1 MPINNGNISNN
12 GSGGGGGD
20 NQFIYRGTYNA
31 ATNTPTLTNGV
42 GTQGDWYLVT
52 VEGSNNPTGEP
63 LKVNQVIA
71 YNGAIWQAGGQIDN
85 TDEIQVSNN
94 YIVIRGQTIQVGQ
107 SLTVALGE
115 LEGQIVD
122 LATSIATALNTKQD
136 LVTGATLNNVATL
149 TASGQTK
156 DSGIASADV
165 TTQGNTFNQA
175 NKLIQADSNNAL
187 PIMSGSALTG
197 LTKAQIGL
205 SNVQNVDQTNA
216 DNITSG
222 TLNNLRL
229 NANVTKLGNDV
240 NGNSQLMFTTSDG
253 YIPSLY
259 AGNTQV
265 VNPTTVSPTTLNQ
278 ALENVYMSIPAAQ
291 IQSNWTESDT
301 ASKAYI
307 LNKPTLFNNPMTDVG
322 SMILGGTPSGGVAP
336 PLELLKGTS
345 RKLLT
350 IDPTTGLPAWI
361 QPYQYSKIRYVDPV
375 AGSNTT
381 GDGSYGNPW
390 LTVLY
395 AVTTVTT
402 GMIVCLMG
410 QSTEAAFSIPANKTN
425 IDIIALGTRSALN
438 GFNNKVTVLGTGAGS
453 VRFQD
458 LNFAGGLTRD
468 ATSTCGIYLYNGSI
482 GATGFSQLGNGY
494 TEFVG
499 TDASNGVNTI
509 SAGSMLVAGGKF
521 AAFTLSGANTRLAIS
536 GDCGVVGNATVG
548 AGSILAWLGGYHYV
562 QATGFAVTAPANST
576 VLIDGVQFVRPD
588 GTLATLSLSGF
599 WSIQYSEF
607 MRTGSTLAGT
617 NLGAL
622 DWFDKIGLLNAR
634 TITTATKMLVIDPA
648 TGELCEQ
655 LIPSSGG
662 ARSALYLAG
671 WGAGTPVANGN
682 INFNDAT
689 TTNKINNSISY
700 AGGTDI
706 TLEAGKNYK
715 FTVMINS
722 TQAGTP
728 SASSQTYAITG
739 TDFNTSTVTIVNG
752 AISNNQFLV
761 TAPGG
766 LGSAVFATAYNV
778 GGVMNL
784 FTPRAILYPTQLSLS
799 SFSTTSNAYAYTQVT
814 NGWGNSVLVKNGAIS
829 AQTLTRTTTVG
840 GASGANE
847 AAFNHPFN
855 GTTPLEYAAC
865 AGFNVSVVSNA
876 LTANRFAFSIDN
888 GSTYVTQS
896 SPLANDVILNGSL
909 TACYGQDINRAV
921 FIGTTGVSC
930 KVDLTG
936 EFTQFNVVQGIKQ
949 VVRGNLSGTQN
960 FIAVGNNTTWNQF
973 TRSTN
978 GDTWLAMA
986 ANNLTSVLPSTGT
999 LTPVYAMGGV
1009 CQTLDNLG
1017 AWLVA
1022 VNDTANNITYVCSSA
1037 DLVTFSA
1044 LVNYNGFNV
1053 NGLFTAKVSG
1063 VGLSAGA
1070 STVMMYSSN
1079 TTGAANRLVYNT
1091 GFWATAGDWKISN
1104 NIGNFST
1111 GIRGSMS
1118 PSGVFT
1124 LWRSSGGNFDFMAS
1138 ADGGNSFSSKTVTTS
1153 FTYLM
1158 PLGDYK
1164 FCSCSD
1170 VSASRQYS
1178 ASYRNTYT
1186 ATAIYDAMWAGGQQL
1201 TAGVSSSTTVTPT
1214 DRTIAS
1220 YAMYDDGSML
1230 VTGANVATSASSQYY
1245 KVGMT
1250 NVNSTEKIS
1259 SLGGSA
1265 YVISNTF
1272 LFSATGVNCTVSG
1285 TTQAPGLQGN
1295 IQDAIQ
1301 GVISS
1306 VNASAVL
1313 RFNCNYNNGTNTL
1326 GGGNSVLIEE
1336 I

>member
-12 GSGGGGGD
+12 GSGGSGGD

-52 VEGSNNPTGEP
+52 VAGSNNPTGE
-63 LKVNQVIA
+63 LLAVNQVIA

-94 YIVIRGQTIQVGQ
+94 YIVIREQTIQVGQ

-115 LEGQIVD
+115 LEGQIAD

-136 LVTGATLNNVATL
+136 LVAGATLNNVASL
-149 TASGQTK
+149 TATGQTE
-156 DSGIASADV
+156 DSGVAVSDL
-165 TTQGNTFNQA
+165 TTQGNNF
-175 NKLIQADSNNAL
+175 
-187 PIMSGSALTG
+187 
-197 LTKAQIGL
+197 
-205 SNVQNVDQTNA
+205 
-216 DNITSG
+216 
-222 TLNNLRL
+222 
-229 NANVTKLGNDV
+229 
-240 NGNSQLMFTTSDG
+240 NGNSQLIKTTPDG
-253 YIPSLY
+253 KIPALY
-259 AGNTQV
+259 SGDTTCA
-265 VNPTTVSPTTLNQ
+265 NPTGPTVTPLNE
-278 ALENVYMSIPAAQ
+278 ALENIFMSIPAAQ

-307 LNKPTLFNNPMTDVG
+307 LNKPTLFNNPMTAAG

-345 RKLLT
+345 RNLLT
-350 IDPTTGLPAWI
+350 INPTTGLPAWI
-361 QPYQYSKIRYVDPV
+361 QPYQYDKLRFVDPIR
-375 AGSNTT
+375 GSNTT

-390 LTVLY
+390 LTVLN
-395 AVTTVTT
+395 AVTILTT
-402 GMIVCLMG
+402 GYIICLIG
-410 QSTEAAFSIPANKTN
+410 QSPEAAFSIPANKTN
-425 IDIIALGTRSALN
+425 IDIIAFGTRSALN

-468 ATSTCGIYLYNGSI
+468 ATSTCGIYVYNGSI

-521 AAFTLSGANTRLAIS
+521 AAPTVSGANTRLGIS
-536 GDCGVVGNATVG
+536 GDCGVFGNATVG
-548 AGSILAWLGGYHYV
+548 AGSILAWLGGYHYA

-576 VLIDGVQFVRPD
+576 VLIDGVQFIRPD
-588 GTLATLSLSGF
+588 GTLATISLSGF

-607 MRTGSTLAGT
+607 MRPGSTLAGT

-648 TGELCEQ
+648 TGEVCEQ
-655 LIPSSGG
+655 LISSSSN
-662 ARSALYLAG
+662 AKSALYLAG

-706 TLEAGKNYK
+706 TLEAGKNYE
-715 FTVMINS
+715 FTMMINS
-722 TQAGTP
+722 TQAGAP
-728 SASSQTYAITG
+728 SANSQTYAITG
-739 TDFNTSTVTIVNG
+739 TDFNTSNVTIANG
-752 AISNNQFLV
+752 AISGNQFV
-761 TAPGG
+761 SSSASS
-766 LGSAVFATAYNV
+766 LGSAVFAAAYNV

-799 SFSTTSNAYAYTQVT
+799 SSSTTSNAYAYTQVT
-814 NGWGNSVLVKNGAIS
+814 NGWNNSVLIKSGSIS
-829 AQTLTRTTTVG
+829 AQTLTKTATVG
-840 GASGANE
+840 GAAGSGE
-847 AAFNHPFN
+847 VAFNQPFN
-855 GTTPLEYAAC
+855 GVSAVEYAAC

-888 GSTYVTQS
+888 GSTYTTQAT
-896 SPLANDVILNGSL
+896 PLANDVVMDSSL

-921 FIGTTGVSC
+921 FIGSTGVSC
-930 KVDLTG
+930 KVDLSAGT
-936 EFTQFNVVQGIKQ
+936 FTQFSVVQGVKQ

-960 FIAVGNNTTWNQF
+960 FIAVGNNTTWNLF
-973 TRSTN
+973 SRSTN

-986 ANNLTSVLPSTGT
+986 ANNLTSILPTTGT
-999 LTPVYAMGGV
+999 LTPVYVMAGV

-1037 DLVTFSA
+1037 DLVTFST
-1044 LVNYNGFNV
+1044 LVNYSGFNV
-1053 NGLFTAKVSG
+1053 NGLFVAKVSG

-1091 GFWATAGDWKISN
+1091 GFWATAGDWKVSN

-1111 GIRGSMS
+1111 GIRGSIT

-1124 LWRSSGGNFDFMAS
+1124 LWRSSGGNFDFMVS

-1170 VSASRQYS
+1170 VSASRQYN

-1214 DRTIAS
+1214 NQTIAS

-1250 NVNSTEKIS
+1250 NINNTEKIS

-1326 GGGNSVLIEE
+1326 GGGNSVLVKE